1 MRKQV
6 VLAGKT
12 NAGKSTV
19 FNLLLGQDVSIVS
32 EVSGTTTDPVVKAM
46 ELIPYGPIALVDTA
60 GLLDD
65 SPLGLQRMEKT
76 EEFLRRADLVL
87 RLVAATE
94 EEVETPKEKH
104 HLLVFTKSEG
114 LTKEALEKKK
124 AEYPHA
130 VFLSDY
136 GREGLD
142 ELKKKM
148 IEVLQATEEE
158 EKPLIGDLLPSGSV
172 VVLVTPIDSA
182 APKGRLIL
190 PQVQVLRDC
199 LDHDMK
205 AVVTK
210 ETTLKETLQDL
221 RRVDLV
227 VTDSQVFDLVD
238 QEVPPEIP
246 MTSFS
251 MLLARQKGNFRQ
263 YLDGAEKLFAL
274 KDGSRVLVLEGCTH
288 NSTHEDI
295 GRVKLPRMIEKK
307 TGARCEYT
315 YYSGY
320 QFPKETD
327 QFDLALSCG
336 MCMVHEKEVCR
347 RLKILEEKGI
357 PVVNYGVAM
366 AALQGILGRAGEIF
380 RNSKK

>member
-114 LTKEALEKKK
+114 LSKEALEKKK

-130 VFLSDY
+130 VFLSNY

-274 KDGSRVLVLEGCTH
+274 KDGSKVLVLEGCTH

-307 TGARCEYT
+307 IGARCEYT